1 MQGAKLELLPAKI
14 HIPQPEF
21 NHPAE
26 LAMLAR
32 LRERPAQL
40 IEEYLA
46 MYRNDG
52 VTFIARDAA
61 KKLFPEY
68 NADPTVN
75 NRYSDQAASAL
86 AEAVRFKLLSE
97 PSVRPRNEVVF
108 VTGTPASGKSV
119 SAATISGPTIEIV
132 HETILTSLEK
142 AQGRVQQAMEK
153 GRLPQIIVVYTND
166 PRINVRR
173 MIGRARRVGRT
184 VPLAYMAQT
193 YVGVPQIVQ
202 QLHEHFGRSLL
213 LTLMNN
219 SGAVRDVII
228 HHDVQQM
235 IQDIGSYNGESCL
248 RVMNDE
254 LRQIDQEEPVPPE
267 ILREAKLRQDPS

>member
-1 MQGAKLELLPAKI
+1 MAARKLTVLPAEI

-21 NHPAE
+21 HQPAE

-32 LRERPAQL
+32 LRDHGPAL

-46 MYRNDG
+46 MYRNGG

-86 AEAVRFKLLSE
+86 AEAVRLQLLSE
-97 PSVRPRNEVVF
+97 PPLLPRNEVVL

-132 HETILTSLEK
+132 HETILTSLDK
-142 AQGRVQQAMEK
+142 ARQRIQQAIEK
-153 GRLPQIIVVYTND
+153 GRLPQIIVVYTKD

-173 MIGRARRVGRT
+173 MVSRARRVGRT

-193 YVGVPQIVQ
+193 YVDLPQIVK
-202 QLHEHFGRSLL
+202 QLHEHFGASLF

-228 HHDVQQM
+228 HHDVQQL
-235 IQDIGSYNGESCL
+235 IEEIGSYNRENCL

-254 LRQIDQEEPVPPE
+254 LRQIDREDPIQPS
-267 ILREAKLRQDPS
+267 ILHEAKIRQHPS

>member
-1 MQGAKLELLPAKI
+1 LPAEI
-14 HIPQPEF
+14 QIPQPEF

-26 LAMLAR
+26 LAMIAR
-32 LRERPAQL
+32 LREQPALL

-46 MYRNDG
+46 MYRNAG

-86 AEAVRFKLLSE
+86 AEAVRLQLLSI
-97 PSVRPRNEVVF
+97 PPLLPRNEVVF

-132 HETILTSLEK
+132 HETILTSLDK
-142 AQGRVQQAMEK
+142 ARQRVQQAIDK

-173 MIGRARRVGRT
+173 MIDRARRVGRT

-193 YVGVPQIVQ
+193 YVGVPGIVQ
-202 QLHEHFGRSLL
+202 KLRDLFGKSLL

-219 SGAVRDVII
+219 SGEVRDVVI
-228 HHDVQQM
+228 HHDAQQM
-235 IQDIGSYNGESCL
+235 IDDIGPYNTESCL

-254 LRQIDQEEPVPPE
+254 LSQIDQEDPIPNE
-267 ILREAKLRQDPS
+267 ILREASLRHDLG